1 MRVLALEEDA
11 EYFEPSPIP
20 THHARPFGCEVLETV
35 KIRSPGLV
43 QGYNFAVDNSVC
55 GKRSWSASAI
65 CGKRLL
71 KFLPFREYRMVSRL
85 DLTPMAR

>member
-43 QGYNFAVDNSVC
+43 QSYDFAINNSVG
-55 GKRSWSASAI
+55 GKI
-65 CGKRLL
+65 IERLCYL
-71 KFLPFREYRMVSRL
+71 RESLVEVLSV
-85 DLTPMAR
+85 P